1 MLWKTIANSQ
11 QVYSRYINE
20 YTFPQVLGHVEWN
33 QCFATNTTYLDCPT
47 KNMGKDETSEL
58 LVSVYNPSKTYSY
71 QTTSIKVPSGTYKF
85 QSVDG
90 KDIDSELYCQNA
102 LQIDGSTVRDCDLHL
117 ANLGGHG
124 LKAYKLLKTASAEAS
139 VP

>member
-1 MLWKTIANSQ
+1 
-11 QVYSRYINE
+11 
-20 YTFPQVLGHVEWN
+20 
-33 QCFATNTTYLDCPT
+33 
-47 KNMGKDETSEL
+47 MGKDETSEL